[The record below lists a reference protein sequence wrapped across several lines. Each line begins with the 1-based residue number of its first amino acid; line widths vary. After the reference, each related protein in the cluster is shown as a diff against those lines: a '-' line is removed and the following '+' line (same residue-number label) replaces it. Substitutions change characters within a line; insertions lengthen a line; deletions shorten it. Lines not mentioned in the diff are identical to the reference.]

1 MNKLAQIKALENG
14 KGIQYLLDAA
24 YRIFHNPILI
34 HDTNYDLLA
43 YTDVTHFDDPV
54 WNELVSTGTIS
65 MKTQE
70 FYAKEWFTEE
80 IANADKLV
88 ILKSDELKYDRITG
102 YIFNKDNIKVAVIA
116 MVWVDR
122 PFQAEDTAAFEA
134 LADKITCEIHDNDYF
149 TAYGKAYH
157 EALIVKL
164 LDRVIDNPLIY
175 TPHVQI
181 FFDGF
186 EDYLYVAVVK
196 IMQNITAQNKLKY
209 LKNFLEN
216 KYPSFKYAI
225 YADDIVMIMSSRYK
239 DFYEEHF
246 FDRDN
251 DLFRQN
257 NLFVGI
263 SGSFE
268 NPYELRKY
276 YDEAVVTLENGI
288 DKNNGQRVFVYSGNY
303 NKKAANGANLFDA
316 PLHRDRKR
324 FSRPAFEASMKT
336 A

>member
-24 YRIFHNPILI
+24 YEIFHNPILI

-43 YTDVTHFDDPV
+43 YTDVARFGDPV
-54 WNELVSTGTIS
+54 WDELVSTGTIS

-70 FYAKEWFTEE
+70 FYAKVWFTEDV
-80 IANADKLV
+80 ANADKLV
-88 ILKSDELKYDRITG
+88 ILKSGELKYDRITG
-102 YIFNKDNIKVAVIA
+102 YIFNRDKIKVAVMA

-122 PFQAEDTAAFEA
+122 PFQSEDTAAFEE
-134 LADKITCEIHDNDYF
+134 LADKITCEIRDNDYF

-164 LDRVIDNPLIY
+164 LDRVIDNPKIY

-186 EDYLYVAVVK
+186 EDYLYVAVVRT
-196 IMQNITAQNKLKY
+196 MQNINARKRLQY

-216 KYPSFKYAI
+216 KYRSFKYAI
-225 YADDIVMIMSSRYK
+225 YADDIVMVMSSKYK
-239 DFYEEHF
+239 DFYEERF
-246 FDRDN
+246 FDQDN
-251 DLFRQN
+251 NLFRQN

-263 SGSFE
+263 SSSFE
-268 NPYELRKY
+268 SPYELREY
-276 YDEAVVTLENGI
+276 YDKAVVALKNGI
-288 DKNNGQRVFVYSGNY
+288 DKNDGRRVFLY
-303 NKKAANGANLFDA
+303 NSDSAPKAANGDILSDA
-316 PLHRDRKR
+316 PLYRDRHLPAS
-324 FSRPAFEASMKT
+324 FSI
-336 A
+336 

>member
-24 YRIFHNPILI
+24 YEVFHNPILI

-43 YTDVTHFDDPV
+43 YTDVARFGDPV
-54 WNELVSTGTIS
+54 WDELVSTGTIS

-70 FYAKEWFTEE
+70 FYAKVWFTEDV
-80 IANADKLV
+80 ANADKLV
-88 ILKSDELKYDRITG
+88 ILKSGELKYDRITG
-102 YIFNKDNIKVAVIA
+102 YIFNRDKIKVAVMA

-122 PFQAEDTAAFEA
+122 PFESEDTAAFEE
-134 LADKITCEIHDNDYF
+134 LADKITCEIRDNDYF

-164 LDRVIDNPLIY
+164 LDRVIDNPKIY

-186 EDYLYVAVVK
+186 EDYLYVAVVRT
-196 IMQNITAQNKLKY
+196 MQNINTRKRLQY

-216 KYPSFKYAI
+216 KYRSFKYAI
-225 YADDIVMIMSSRYK
+225 YADDIVMVMSSRYK
-239 DFYEEHF
+239 DFYRERS
-246 FDRDN
+246 FDQN
-251 DLFRQN
+251 NNFLKQN

-268 NPYELRKY
+268 NPYALREY
-276 YDEAVVTLENGI
+276 YDEAVMALKNGI
-288 DKNNGQRVFVYSGNY
+288 DQNNGQRVFLCSGNSG
-303 NKKAANGANLFDA
+303 KKTESGGGLFDA
-316 PLHRDRKR
+316 LDQANKSHIYV
-324 FSRPAFEASMKT
+324 S
-336 A
+336 